1 MDRGGSPVGE
11 QPLSIGQ
18 LARLSGLTPKALR
31 HYDRVGLLMPARVD
45 STGARFYGRDQLTT
59 ARRIARLRAV
69 DLPLDDVRAYLAAA
83 GSTAGADAAA
93 AVLTRH
99 RTRLES
105 RLTRLGG
112 ALHELQHLLT
122 DGVDHSMTTPTP
134 DNAESDRRLGID
146 LFNATWT
153 LMELENRSV
162 ADDDLMVHTAHAS
175 AYHWRQVG
183 TAANF
188 ARSEWQ
194 CSRVY
199 ALLRR
204 SEPCLHHAQRV
215 LDICTENGIGD
226 WDLAFSYEALARG
239 HAIAGNSEAA
249 RMWTERALAALDD
262 VADEQDRALVVSDLE
277 TIPGQPRFW

>member
-1 MDRGGSPVGE
+1 MTL
-11 QPLSIGQ
+11 LSIGQ
-18 LARLSGLTPKALR
+18 LARQSGLTSKALR
-31 HYDRVGLLMPARVD
+31 HYDRLGLLTPAEVD
-45 STGARFYGRDQLTT
+45 PATGARYYQADQLPI

-69 DLPLDDVRAYLAAA
+69 DLPLDEVRRFLAAP
-83 GSTAGADAAA
+83 ADEAT
-93 AVLTRH
+93 AVLARH

-105 RLTRLGG
+105 RLARVGG
-112 ALHELQHLLT
+112 DLHELQHLIT
-122 DGVDHSMTTPTP
+122 DGVDIEMSAPTE
-134 DNAESDRRLGID
+134 DNTDLDRRLGAA

-153 LMELENRSV
+153 LMEKEDRTV
-162 ADDDLMVHTAHAS
+162 AEDDLMVHTTHAS

-183 TAANF
+183 TPANF

-204 SEPCLHHAQRV
+204 PESSRYHARRV
-215 LDICTENGIGD
+215 LEICTDNGIGD
-226 WDLAFSYEALARG
+226 WDLAFAYEALAR
-239 HAIAGNSEAA
+239 AEAVAGDAEAA

-262 VADEQDRALVVSDLE
+262 VADEQDRALVISDLE